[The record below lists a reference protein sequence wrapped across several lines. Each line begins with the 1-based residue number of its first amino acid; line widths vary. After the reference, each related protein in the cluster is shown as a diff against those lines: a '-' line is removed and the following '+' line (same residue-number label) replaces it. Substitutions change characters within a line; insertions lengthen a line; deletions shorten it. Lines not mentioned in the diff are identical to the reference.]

1 MAYSHGRSVL
11 KYQTWRE
18 AGAGRGGEAEQLK
31 AAEVLKELSTYV
43 STLSNSELFWVSRAF
58 THFLAIAN
66 AAEGHHRGR
75 LLKHED
81 ELIPGDLHALS
92 HKSDSCGGILPELVS
107 IYDPEVIYQNIIS
120 QQVELVLTA
129 HPTEVNRRTILE
141 KHRRVQKILTI
152 ADEYRATGLGTPYE
166 QQELNHAMERE
177 IASIWQSD
185 EVAREKPT
193 PQDEA
198 ERGTLVVET
207 VLWTAVPSF
216 LRKLDSTM
224 KAHLGK
230 RLPLDAVPIKFAS
243 WMGGDRDGN
252 SFVTPDVTRE
262 VCLMKRMKA
271 AKLFQS
277 DLKRLRNDLSIVHCS
292 REMSDI
298 VGDGVR
304 EPYREFL
311 DKVRTR
317 IFFLLGL
324 LHLIYSFAD
333 IPPDDSKT
341 RANRDLGGAVSRQH
355 PGRKGYLNRCLKRRC
370 LCRP

>member
-1 MAYSHGRSVL
+1 LA
-11 KYQTWRE
+11 
-18 AGAGRGGEAEQLK
+18 
-31 AAEVLKELSTYV
+31 TYV
-43 STLSNSELFWVSRAF
+43 ATLTNSELFWVSRAF

-75 LLKHED
+75 LIKHED
-81 ELIPGDLHALS
+81 ELLPGDLHALS
-92 HKSDSCGGILPELVS
+92 HKSDSCGGLLPELVGV
-107 IYDPEVIYQNIIS
+107 YDPEVIYNNIIS

-152 ADEYRATGLGTPYE
+152 ADEYRASGRGTPYE

-216 LRKLDSTM
+216 LRKLDATM

-230 RLPLDAVPIKFAS
+230 RLPLDAIPIKFAS

-252 SFVTPDVTRE
+252 SFVTPNVTRE

-271 AKLFQS
+271 AKLFQA
-277 DLKRLRNDLSIVHCS
+277 DLTRLRADLSIVHCS
-292 REMSDI
+292 REMTDI
-298 VGDGVR
+298 IGDGVR
-304 EPYREFL
+304 EPYRKFL
-311 DKVRTR
+311 DMVRTNMLTLHH
-317 IFFLLGL
+317 LL
-324 LHLIYSFAD
+324 
-333 IPPDDSKT
+333 DST
-341 RANRDLGGAVSRQH
+341 HVVF
-355 PGRKGYLNRCLKRRC
+355 
-370 LCRP
+370 